1 MVYYNCQTHSLL
13 PLTAGPVKG
22 WKCFDQT
29 DSNNPLLEGKK
40 EKAYHNAINHARASR
55 FSWCHGQLQKAR
67 LIKFSSFCTELAVKS
82 LKIWSGT
89 GVDSRCS
96 KHTSDCFAWPL
107 KTTERPTWVN
117 LCVFF
122 FFFCFS
128 LFFSFFFFKRCILL
142 RNKLIRPNYRCWIV
156 KPFIFSAQ
164 FQQKLESVTNYSD
177 SHS

>member
-122 FFFCFS
+122 SFS
-128 LFFSFFFFKRCILL
+128 VLAFFFSFFFLSVAYCWGISSLG
-142 RNKLIRPNYRCWIV
+142 LITDVESWSHLS
-156 KPFIFSAQ
+156 FQLSFSKSWNQ
-164 FQQKLESVTNYSD
+164 
-177 SHS
+177 